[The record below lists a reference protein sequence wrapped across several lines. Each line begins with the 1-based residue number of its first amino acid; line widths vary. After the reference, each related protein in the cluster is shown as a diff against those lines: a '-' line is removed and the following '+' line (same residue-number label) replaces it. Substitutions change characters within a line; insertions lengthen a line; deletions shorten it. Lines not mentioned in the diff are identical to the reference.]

1 MLIAHEDT
9 LTADFGAEI
18 AARIAENCI
27 GSLDG
32 PVVCVA
38 AKDSFV
44 SSAPILE
51 VRVLPFVADLLRG
64 TRKALAV

>member
-1 MLIAHEDT
+1 M
-9 LTADFGAEI
+9 

-32 PVVCVA
+32 PVVRVA

-44 SSAPILE
+44 PSAESRIGISS
-51 VRVLPFVADLLRG
+51 VHRHVAIRG
-64 TRKALAV
+64 RN